1 MIREKMN
8 QPTLVIVKPDG
19 LQKSLTGSILTK
31 LSETKLTIIA
41 TKVKEVSRSLAEE
54 HYRHMKEKPFFEEI
68 VSYLMGEYHTKRV
81 MAIVYIGEDSIAKIR
96 KICGATNPE
105 EAEPSSIRGSYGRI
119 TTKGVYEN
127 VIHASGNMED
137 AEREIKL
144 WFDPDEIVY
153 SNLFPTKE
161 VTLSN
166 VKKKVWA

>member
-1 MIREKMN
+1 MN

-41 TKVKEVSRSLAEE
+41 TKVKEVSRPLAEE

-68 VSYLMGEYHTKRV
+68 VSYLMGDYHTKRV
-81 MAIVYIGEDSIAKIR
+81 MAIVYHGEDSITKIR

-137 AEREIKL
+137 AEREVKL
-144 WFDPDEIVY
+144 WFEPDEIVY
-153 SNLFPTKE
+153 SNLFPVKE
-161 VTLSN
+161 QTFAN
-166 VKKKVWA
+166 VKKKVWV